1 MAEAG
6 VLVGVEEGGV
16 VVPVVA
22 GEDVAAV
29 VVAAAF
35 VVELFGEAAF
45 AAVAFVGSVGQA
57 SVEVFVE
64 VAVPKMHQHQD
75 EIDLG
80 AMLQRLRSLEAV
92 VWAVARIGHVPVQ
105 ESGEIA
111 GNFGRP

>member
-29 VVAAAF
+29 VVVAAAF
-35 VVELFGEAAF
+35 VVVELFGEAAF

-75 EIDLG
+75 EIGLV

-92 VWAVARIGHVPVQ
+92 V
-105 ESGEIA
+105 
-111 GNFGRP
+111 

>member
-29 VVAAAF
+29 VVAVAF
-35 VVELFGEAAF
+35 VVVELFGEAAF

-92 VWAVARIGHVPVQ
+92 V
-105 ESGEIA
+105 
-111 GNFGRP
+111 